1 MLVFGGRKNAKR
13 YFNDVFALR
22 RDASGAYA
30 WESLDSGSDSSA
42 PSKRNHHAAAAVNGS
57 MLVFGGRTSHGYAVA
72 SIKSDLWSFDVAS
85 SAWTE
90 IGWDDGS
97 KLWPMGRFEHTMEY
111 AGNGQV
117 VVMAGQGTNGDRRND
132 VWSYSAIS
140 KEWKE
145 VSADDCSIPTSG
157 SNRRVIYAVS
167 GFICSVGAI
176 LLCLKCLVVTSTR
189 RGYTSL

>member
-1 MLVFGGRKNAKR
+1 MIWGIFHHLYNVFGLEIRWCVDEFVAVELL
-13 YFNDVFALR
+13 DVFLHDCSKGIADFLDDLKAAILAHLLNREVGMAACPVPVALLHR
-22 RDASGAYA
+22 FGLDCDHATVRLADA
-30 WESLDSGSDSSA
+30 E
-42 PSKRNHHAAAAVNGS
+42 
-57 MLVFGGRTSHGYAVA
+57 HGV
-72 SIKSDLWSFDVAS
+72 
-85 SAWTE
+85 
-90 IGWDDGS
+90 
-97 KLWPMGRFEHTMEY
+97 

-132 VWSYSAIS
+132 VWSYSVIS